1 VCRRGSASGLLPWVP
16 GTLNYEGYGVKGDTP
31 AAYRE
36 RIMLDVTPAIQI
48 PLDEFEWSFARS
60 GGPGGQNVNK
70 VASKAVLRWNF
81 DASPSV
87 PEDVKARFRT
97 RFPSRLTT
105 DGELVLASEL
115 TRDQGR
121 NREDCLEK
129 LAAMLRAAAARPKV
143 RRPTKPTKAS
153 QRRRV
158 EAKRRKSS
166 RKAGRRSPGGDE

>member
-1 VCRRGSASGLLPWVP
+1 MLEVNA
-16 GTLNYEGYGVKGDTP
+16 
-31 AAYRE
+31 
-36 RIMLDVTPAIQI
+36 RIRI

-81 DASPSV
+81 AGSPSV
-87 PEDVKARFRT
+87 PDDVKDRFRA

-105 DGELVLASEL
+105 EGEVVLASEL

-129 LAAMLRAAAARPKV
+129 LATMLRTASTVPKV
-143 RRPTKPTKAS
+143 RRPTKPSKGS
-153 QRRRV
+153 QKRRV
-158 EAKRRKSS
+158 EAKRRTSV
-166 RKAGRRSPGGDE
+166 RKAGRRSPGGDD

>member
-1 VCRRGSASGLLPWVP
+1 
-16 GTLNYEGYGVKGDTP
+16 
-31 AAYRE
+31 
-36 RIMLDVTPAIQI
+36 MLEVTDAIRI

-81 DASPSV
+81 DGSPSV
-87 PEDVKARFRT
+87 PGDVKARFRV

-105 DGELVLASEL
+105 EGEVVLSSEL

-121 NREDCLEK
+121 NRDDCLVK
-129 LAAMLRAAAARPKV
+129 LADMLRSVARPPKV
-143 RRPTKPTKAS
+143 RRPTKPTKGS

-158 EAKRRKSS
+158 EAKKRQSVRKEG
-166 RKAGRRSPGGDE
+166 RKSPGGDD

>member
-1 VCRRGSASGLLPWVP
+1 
-16 GTLNYEGYGVKGDTP
+16 
-31 AAYRE
+31 
-36 RIMLDVTPAIQI
+36 MLEVTNAIRI

-81 DASPSV
+81 DQSPSV
-87 PEDVKARFRT
+87 PADVKERFRA

-105 DGELVLASEL
+105 EGQLVLSSEL

-121 NREDCLEK
+121 NRDDCLAK
-129 LAAMLRAAAARPKV
+129 LADMLRSVAVPPRV
-143 RRPTKPTKAS
+143 RRPTRPSRAS

-158 EAKRRKSS
+158 DAKRRQSA
-166 RKAGRRSPGGDE
+166 RKAGRRGPGGGD

>member
-1 VCRRGSASGLLPWVP
+1 MLEVNA
-16 GTLNYEGYGVKGDTP
+16 
-31 AAYRE
+31 
-36 RIMLDVTPAIQI
+36 RIRI

-81 DASPSV
+81 NSSPSV
-87 PEDVKARFRT
+87 PDDVKDRFRA

-105 DGELVLASEL
+105 EGEVVLASEL

-129 LAAMLRAAAARPKV
+129 LAAMLRTAATVPRA
-143 RRPTKPTKAS
+143 RRPTKPSKGS
-153 QRRRV
+153 QKRRV
-158 EAKRRKSS
+158 EAKRRQSV
-166 RKAGRRSPGGDE
+166 RKAGRRSPGGD

>member
-1 VCRRGSASGLLPWVP
+1 MLEVNA
-16 GTLNYEGYGVKGDTP
+16 TL
-31 AAYRE
+31 R
-36 RIMLDVTPAIQI
+36 I

-81 DASPSV
+81 DGSPSV
-87 PEDVKARFRT
+87 PDDVKARFRE

-105 DGELVLASEL
+105 AGEVVLASEL

-129 LAAMLRAAAARPKV
+129 LAEMLRSAAVRPKI
-143 RRPTKPTKAS
+143 RRPTKPSKGS
-153 QRRRV
+153 KRRRLASKKL
-158 EAKRRKSS
+158 ESARKTN
-166 RKAGRRSPGGDE
+166 RKVTGDD